1 MLINSGYRRSE
12 SAIEV
17 GEYAIRGGIIDIFS
31 PNYDFPMRIDLIDNK
46 ISSIKLFDPLTQIT
60 FKKIDSIV
68 ILPVSELIYSSKAIN
83 NFKYQYREKFG
94 INSVKDNIY
103 QSVIENT
110 RYPGVEHWMPLFYSK
125 LGNIFEVI
133 DKSYTFVLY
142 EDFKELCKN
151 RIEEVREA
159 YNSRYVAYKNIKKN
173 KSSSDYYKPLEL
185 ETMYLD
191 KRKINS
197 YLKERRVIHL
207 SKIATSSDCIDIGGR
222 ITTGMFQNKDF
233 INKGIYNNLINF
245 LDQHKKQNIKIII
258 ACKSEGS
265 RKRIIKYFDKERF
278 SNYEINNSWNEKF
291 YNDTQTISI
300 MQYDIDEGFKTNKL
314 MVITEKEIFGK
325 KLSSFRKK
333 IKKSNINLSEIENF
347 HIGDHLIHSEYGL
360 GKYLG
365 LKTIKIHGLK
375 SDCLTLSYLEGDK
388 VFVPVQNI
396 NLLTR
401 YGGDISSALLD
412 KLGAK
417 SWSNKKNKVKEKIKD
432 LAESLIRIASKRHLK
447 KAKKLE
453 IVEEVYEK
461 FAFKFDYYETE
472 DQLEAIKE
480 VINDIKLEKPM
491 DRLICGDVGF
501 GKTEVAMRAAFIA
514 VKSETQVAVI
524 APTTVLAR
532 QHLET
537 FKDRFKGENI
547 KISHL
552 SRLTRFKNRLSII
565 NGLSSGKIDII
576 IGTHSLLSSD
586 IKFKNLSL
594 FIIDEEQRFG
604 VMQKEKIKSMTNNVH
619 VLTLTATPI
628 PRTLQMAISGIRELS
643 IIATPP
649 QERIPIRSFIIPYD
663 TYIIREAI
671 NRELNRGGQVYC
683 IVPRISD
690 IKLFETKIRNIVKN
704 VSIDIVHGSMK
715 SQDIENSMLNLYVGK
730 TQILIA
736 TSIIENGL
744 DIQKANTIII
754 YKAEMFGL
762 GQLYQ
767 FKGRVGRSNKKAYA
781 YFLLEPNKL
790 INENAT
796 KRLQVLE
803 SLEGLGAGFSLAS
816 YDLDIRGAGNL
827 LGDEQSGQIKEI
839 GIGLYQKLLNEA
851 ILELTGEKTLGSD
864 WSPEIN
870 IQTTA
875 LIPENYIKD
884 LSLRLKLYR
893 KIGRAETDLEFESL
907 AVEFLDRFGNIPK
920 ELEYLFLVMKIK
932 RNCINAFVNR
942 IDTSSKGLLIEFRND
957 GMINPQK
964 LVNWMNNTKYSIK
977 LRKDQKVFISIN
989 WESVEDRLRIV
1000 EEISLN
1006 LRHIID

>member
-1 MLINSGYRRSE
+1 
-12 SAIEV
+12 
-17 GEYAIRGGIIDIFS
+17 
-31 PNYDFPMRIDLIDNK
+31 
-46 ISSIKLFDPLTQIT
+46 
-60 FKKIDSIV
+60 
-68 ILPVSELIYSSKAIN
+68 
-83 NFKYQYREKFG
+83 
-94 INSVKDNIY
+94 
-103 QSVIENT
+103 
-110 RYPGVEHWMPLFYSK
+110 
-125 LGNIFEVI
+125 
-133 DKSYTFVLY
+133 
-142 EDFKELCKN
+142 
-151 RIEEVREA
+151 
-159 YNSRYVAYKNIKKN
+159 
-173 KSSSDYYKPLEL
+173 
-185 ETMYLD
+185 
-191 KRKINS
+191 
-197 YLKERRVIHL
+197 
-207 SKIATSSDCIDIGGR
+207 
-222 ITTGMFQNKDF
+222 
-233 INKGIYNNLINF
+233 
-245 LDQHKKQNIKIII
+245 
-258 ACKSEGS
+258 
-265 RKRIIKYFDKERF
+265 
-278 SNYEINNSWNEKF
+278 
-291 YNDTQTISI
+291 
-300 MQYDIDEGFKTNKL
+300 
-314 MVITEKEIFGK
+314 
-325 KLSSFRKK
+325 
-333 IKKSNINLSEIENF
+333 
-347 HIGDHLIHSEYGL
+347 
-360 GKYLG
+360 
-365 LKTIKIHGLK
+365 
-375 SDCLTLSYLEGDK
+375 
-388 VFVPVQNI
+388 
-396 NLLTR
+396 
-401 YGGDISSALLD
+401 
-412 KLGAK
+412 
-417 SWSNKKNKVKEKIKD
+417 
-432 LAESLIRIASKRHLK
+432 
-447 KAKKLE
+447 
-453 IVEEVYEK
+453 
-461 FAFKFDYYETE
+461 
-472 DQLEAIKE
+472 
-480 VINDIKLEKPM
+480 M

-514 VKSETQVAVI
+514 VRSKTQVVLI

-537 FKDRFKGENI
+537 FKDRFKGEKI
-547 KISHL
+547 KISQL
-552 SRLTRFKNRLSII
+552 SRLTKFKNRLSII
-565 NGLSSGKIDII
+565 NGLSSGEIDII

-604 VMQKEKIKSMTNNVH
+604 VMQKEKIKSITNNVH

-663 TYIIREAI
+663 SYIIREAI

-690 IKLFETKIRNIVKN
+690 IKPFENKIRNIVQN
-704 VSIDIVHGSMK
+704 VRIDIVHGSMK
-715 SQDIENSMLNLYVGK
+715 SQDIENSMLSLYVGK

-767 FKGRVGRSNKKAYA
+767 FKGRVGRSNKRAYA

-790 INENAT
+790 ISENAA

-851 ILELTGEKTLGSD
+851 ILELTGEKTAHSD

-875 LIPENYIKD
+875 LIPENYIQD

-893 KIGRAETDLEFESL
+893 KIGRAETDLEFEAL

-920 ELEYLFLVMKIK
+920 ELEYLFSVMKIK
-932 RNCINAFVNR
+932 RNCINTSVNR

-964 LVNWMNNTKYSIK
+964 LVNWIKHTQYSIK
-977 LRKDQKVFISIN
+977 VRKDQKIFISKS
-989 WESVEDRLRIV
+989 WKSVEDRLKIV
-1000 EEISLN
+1000 EEISHN
-1006 LRHIID
+1006 LSHILD